1 MQTPYDYIAEK
12 WHSNGRDQAYI
23 NRALAYV
30 DKILEGVPPRA
41 KVLDLGC
48 GTGYPI
54 AQHIVQQGYQV
65 VGVDESE
72 EMLKIAKRLV
82 PEADFIQSDMVAVKF
97 DDRFAAAVAWDSV
110 FHVERKHHASVY
122 QNICRSLEPGARLLL
137 SVGASDPSA
146 AAGAG
151 AEGFTSEMFGHNFFY
166 SGYEPGIARQ
176 LLEDAGFEIEL
187 WELDDPSSLGHIA
200 VIARKNDYA
209 L

>member
-23 NRALAYV
+23 NRTLAYV

-41 KVLDLGC
+41 KILDLGC

-65 VGVDESE
+65 VGVDESK

-82 PEADFIQSDMVAVKF
+82 PEGDFIQSDMVAVKF

-110 FHVERKHHASVY
+110 FHVERKHHPSVY
-122 QNICRSLEPGARLLL
+122 QNISRFLEPRARLLL

-166 SGYEPGIARQ
+166 SGYEPEIARQ

-200 VIARKNDYA
+200 VIARKK
-209 L
+209 